1 MKSDII
7 SPNLTR
13 RPGNFIDILTIALAS
28 LILFVAYFIRGISGF
43 GSGLVAIPLLAHI
56 LPLQFVV
63 PWILLLDFTASLVLG
78 GSSQDRKAVC
88 WREIGWLLPTTVL
101 GIFIGAALLV
111 NLPKPPL
118 LMGLGIFVSAFGLRS
133 LLFLHRNT
141 TLSHW
146 WSLSTGML
154 GGLVGA
160 MFGTGGPPYVIYLT
174 HRIHNKRQLRAT
186 FSGLFMLDGG
196 LRVIIFAASGLLNQD
211 TMFLACLAGLPF
223 LALGLYTG
231 HRIHL
236 GLSNESMT
244 RMIGILLVVSGIS
257 LAIKALTY

>member
-1 MKSDII
+1 MTY
-7 SPNLTR
+7 P
-13 RPGNFIDILTIALAS
+13 PGDFIDILTIVLAG

-43 GSGLVAIPLLAHI
+43 GSGLVAIPMLAHF

-78 GSSQDRKAVC
+78 SRSQDRKAVC

-118 LMGLGIFVSAFGLRS
+118 LIGLGVFVSASGLRG
-133 LLFLHRNT
+133 LLFPHSKSA
-141 TLSHW
+141 LSPW
-146 WSLSTGML
+146 WSLPAGML

-174 HRIHNKRQLRAT
+174 HRIQNKHRLRAT

-211 TMFLACLAGLPF
+211 SLLLACVAGLPV
-223 LALGLYTG
+223 LVLGLYVG

-236 GLSNESMT
+236 GLSNVSVI
-244 RMIGILLVVSGIS
+244 RMIDILLVASGIS
-257 LAIKALTY
+257 LVVKAYAN